1 MMKLRWLVLVM
12 TLLAAAAGIGAQQA
26 EPRVALVIGN
36 AAYAS
41 KPLKNP
47 VNDARAMAAT
57 LRRLGF
63 TVVLKENAT
72 LREMVTAVRE
82 FGGSLPAKG
91 AALIY
96 YSGHGAQLKDKN
108 YLIPIGAD
116 IQKEADLEFE
126 GMDAGRLLS
135 ELERPGDRVGI
146 LILDA
151 CRSNPFAS
159 EARSSFRGLLPLQA
173 PAGTVVAYA
182 TGPGMVADDNPDG
195 ANGLYTEELLKH
207 MQTPGLKIEDVF
219 KRTRAGV
226 ILRSRSKQ
234 MPKEDVALVR
244 DFSFFPVAGIPAPT
258 AAVKATV
265 ALVEITSTPAGARI
279 YLDGVDTGKVTPA
292 VLEEDLGA
300 TPRRTAE
307 VELRAAGTSA
317 KKERVVLQA
326 GRLSEVQIS
335 LDEEFTPGRTAR
347 VQLGGETVEL
357 MGIPGGEFMMGMD
370 RDEIDRIW
378 SRFGWD
384 EDWKKYTAGEGPV
397 HRVKLSGF
405 EMGVTEVTVGQFQAY
420 CRAIG
425 KEMPKQE
432 DWNNT
437 AQHPVHNVTW
447 DEAVGFC
454 EWATGELKRQ
464 GLPGSVRL
472 STEAEWE
479 YAARSGDTGLNG
491 RARKVF
497 VWGDDLPRTA
507 TPVGNLGDARARAIL
522 SFLDA
527 KYFFPNYN
535 DGYGQTAP
543 VGRFPAN
550 AFGLRDMAGNVWE
563 WCQDRYDEGYNTKSP
578 VENPQGPNDLDKR
591 VRVRR
596 GGSWFNFPS
605 GLCAS
610 YRSGLEP
617 SYRSDNIGFRVARTL
632 RP

>member
-1 MMKLRWLVLVM
+1 MMKLRWLMLVM

-47 VNDARAMAAT
+47 VNDARAIAAT

-82 FGGSLPAKG
+82 FGASLPAKG

-116 IQKEADLEFE
+116 IRKEADLEFE

-135 ELERPGDRVGI
+135 ELERSGERVGI

-159 EARSSFRGLLPLQA
+159 DARSSSRGLLPLQA

-182 TGPGMVADDNPDG
+182 TGPGLVADDNPDG

-226 ILRSRSKQ
+226 MLRSRNKQ
-234 MPKEDVALVR
+234 TPKEDFALVR
-244 DFSFFPVAGIPAPT
+244 DFSFFPGALIPVGV
-258 AAVKATV
+258 VKATV

-307 VELRAAGTSA
+307 VELRAAGKSA

-326 GRLSEVQIS
+326 GRQSEVQIS
-335 LDEEFTPGRTAR
+335 LEEEFTPGRIAR
-347 VQLGGETVEL
+347 VQLGGETVE
-357 MGIPGGEFMMGMD
+357 MVGIPGGEFMMGMD

-384 EDWKKYTAGEGPV
+384 EDWKKYAADEGPV
-397 HRVKLSGF
+397 HRVKVSGF
-405 EMGVTEVTVGQFQAY
+405 ELGVTEVTVGQFQAY
-420 CRAIG
+420 CRATG

-472 STEAEWE
+472 PTEAEWE
-479 YAARSGDTGLNG
+479 YAARGGDTGLNG

-497 VWGDDLPRTA
+497 VWGNDLPRTA
-507 TPVGNLGDARARAIL
+507 TPVGNLADAGAKAIYS
-522 SFLDA
+522 SFSV
-527 KYFFPNYN
+527 FPNYD
-535 DGYGQTAP
+535 DGYRQTAP
-543 VGRFPAN
+543 VGGFPAN
-550 AFGLRDMAGNVWE
+550 AFGLRDMAGNVFE
-563 WCQDRYDEGYNTKSP
+563 WCQDRYDEEYYAKSP
-578 VENPQGPNDLDKR
+578 VENPQGSNGSDKR
-591 VRVRR
+591 LRVRR
-596 GGSWFNFPS
+596 GGSWVNGPAS
-605 GLCAS
+605 MRAS
-610 YRSGLEP
+610 YRSGFDP
-617 SYRSDNIGFRVARTL
+617 GYRGDTFGFRLARTP